1 MVRVLQRQW
10 GGNGI
15 GSDSTPTTSSFAHAS
30 ALASVAK
37 VCGDPR
43 NMFLSSED
51 RWARGIVKSPVS
63 QRTVRADHGTCS
75 PH

>member
-51 RWARGIVKSPVS
+51 RRQGRISARPFY
-63 QRTVRADHGTCS
+63 DHQHPS
-75 PH
+75 RPLSVDK